1 MTLPLL
7 LHYFYQR
14 RVDIIDQ
21 VELWTLH
28 DTGYTFTPFVRNF
41 TSE

>member
-1 MTLPLL
+1 MRLNESNYNILPTTIRRKSRTLP

-21 VELWTLH
+21 VEMWT
-28 DTGYTFTPFVRNF
+28 P
-41 TSE
+41 